1 MHLNPHNSIPCSVIP
16 MTSDIDIDSGDNDN
30 DNESDNDDANFF
42 EVAAVKVSPVKH
54 DVMRKIEDMLEA
66 KRLRA
71 EFDF

>member
-1 MHLNPHNSIPCSVIP
+1 MHLNSANSLQGSVSSMI
-16 MTSDIDIDSGDNDN
+16 SDIDVDSGDTD
-30 DNESDNDDANFF
+30 SDNDDAKFV
-42 EVAAVKVSPVKH
+42 ERAGVKISPVKH

>member
-1 MHLNPHNSIPCSVIP
+1 MHLNSANSLQGSVSSMI
-16 MTSDIDIDSGDNDN
+16 SDIDIDVDSGDTD
-30 DNESDNDDANFF
+30 SDNDDAKFV
-42 EVAAVKVSPVKH
+42 ERAGVKISPVKH

>member
-1 MHLNPHNSIPCSVIP
+1 MHLNPANSLQGSVSSMI
-16 MTSDIDIDSGDNDN
+16 SDIDVDSGDTD
-30 DNESDNDDANFF
+30 SDNDDAKFV
-42 EVAAVKVSPVKH
+42 ERAGVKISPVKH